1 MEVFLPGVEVTKFM
15 ERIHFVGKLA
25 SALSPDKK
33 AILGQNLTVLVPN
46 SVPVA
51 VAYEIVLQSYLF
63 FGYAQA
69 IESAKTFSETMLKKQ
84 ILIPHSVESNAAGN
98 AWRKRGE
105 ALCRKI
111 YAPNYERLV
120 ANMAAVSPELS
131 DWMVDEGYGKVLSR
145 PGPTELEREVAS
157 VVFLAISGHPV
168 QLYSHIRGAKN
179 LGASEVLM
187 VSISEHSDLSESQQK
202 LVLSTIEKV
211 YGS

>member
-1 MEVFLPGVEVTKFM
+1 M

-111 YAPNYERLV
+111 YAPNFERLIT
-120 ANMAAVSPELS
+120 NMAAVSPELS
-131 DWMVDEGYGKVLSR
+131 DWMIDEGYGKVLSR

-211 YGS
+211 FGS

>member
-1 MEVFLPGVEVTKFM
+1 MPGVEVTKFM

-33 AILGQNLTVLVPN
+33 ADLGQNLTVLVPN

-84 ILIPHSVESNAAGN
+84 ILIPHSVDENAAGN

-111 YAPNYERLV
+111 YAPNFERLV

-131 DWMVDEGYGKVLSR
+131 DWMIDEGYGKVLSR

>member
-1 MEVFLPGVEVTKFM
+1 MPGVEVTKFM
-15 ERIHFVGKLA
+15 ERMHFVGKLA

-84 ILIPHSVESNAAGN
+84 ILIPHSVDQNAAGN
-98 AWRKRGE
+98 LWRKRGE
-105 ALCRKI
+105 ELCRKI

-120 ANMAAVSPELS
+120 ANMAVVSPELS
-131 DWMVDEGYGKVLSR
+131 DWMIDEGYGKVLSR
-145 PGPTELEREVAS
+145 PGPTELEREIAS
-157 VVFLAISGHPV
+157 VVFLAISDHPV

-179 LGASEVLM
+179 LGASEALM

>member
-1 MEVFLPGVEVTKFM
+1 MPGVEVTKFM

-84 ILIPHSVESNAAGN
+84 ILIPHSVDQNAAGN
-98 AWRKRGE
+98 TWRIRGE

-145 PGPTELEREVAS
+145 PGPT
-157 VVFLAISGHPV
+157 
-168 QLYSHIRGAKN
+168 GAKN
-179 LGASEVLM
+179 LGASEALM

-211 YGS
+211 YGN

>member
-1 MEVFLPGVEVTKFM
+1 MPGVEVTKFM

-131 DWMVDEGYGKVLSR
+131 DWMIDEGYGKVLSR

-211 YGS
+211 FGS